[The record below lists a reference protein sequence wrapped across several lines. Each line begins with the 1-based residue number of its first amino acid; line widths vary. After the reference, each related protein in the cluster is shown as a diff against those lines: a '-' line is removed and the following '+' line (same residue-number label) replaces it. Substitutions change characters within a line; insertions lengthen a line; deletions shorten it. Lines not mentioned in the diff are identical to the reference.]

1 MAEALGLAIFSAVG
15 AEAAAATTIL
25 GVTAASLAGST
36 ALLGVGV
43 GLNLIAAS
51 FQDPNKVAA
60 QQLSLRQPLP
70 SRTRSYGTV
79 KVAGPFVQYRSV
91 GAFIYAVY
99 HGEGPWDAI
108 TEWWL
113 DDIKCA
119 SIPAGSLGGV
129 VADVPWRNYV
139 AIESHLGQVGQG
151 VSPVLSGTQGW
162 TGSHVLN
169 GCVYSAV
176 KNTLPPERSFKKFYP
191 KQTWSNLRVVGRSNL
206 VRTPF
211 DPNSRTW
218 SDRSGDCIFDF
229 LTHETWGMRVPLD
242 LMNLDRWKSFS
253 SLCSEPVTP
262 KDPNLGGGTIPR
274 YYLGGT
280 YNLTDDPADT
290 LNAMLATCDG
300 TLTLE
305 DDGTIGIRG
314 GKAPTPGFEIT
325 DDMILSV
332 QIEAGGPL
340 LMAYNRLKCAYVSP
354 FHDYQQVEG
363 QPWDDLTAQQR
374 SGELLEEDFARPW
387 VNNFNQIRRLA
398 KIAMA
403 KGNPDFKLV
412 ITTTLAAAAA
422 VFEEAVTVA
431 SDTYPIFDDLLF
443 LVGRP
448 VINVEAKTC
457 TLEITSLDPA
467 CYSFN
472 SATEEG
478 LAPALPNTAVQNTP
492 PAPPANLV
500 ATIERRAVTGSNNA
514 TFIRLVATQPSGRQD
529 LSLLGRYRLL
539 GATTWT
545 DMAADGENT
554 FSLISGVLQDGG
566 DYEVEGAVATYGQ
579 ALVSDFVEAAGS
591 PISAVADPTAPGA
604 PTSLQ
609 AVDAGNNIITLY
621 WTDSSAANVSAAN
634 VYRNGS
640 LVKRISAGPGTSS
653 TTQDN
658 PGPGTYTYYVTDQ
671 NPSGLESDRSN
682 QVTISV
688 GQTQPNA

>member
-25 GVTAASLAGST
+25 GISAATLAGST
-36 ALLGVGV
+36 ALLGAGV

-79 KVAGPFVQYRSV
+79 KVAGPFIQYRSV

-119 SIPAGSLGGV
+119 SIPAGSLGGAV
-129 VADVPWRNYV
+129 QDVPWRNYV

-151 VSPVLSGTQGW
+151 VSPILSGTQGW

-191 KQTWSNLRVVGRSNL
+191 KQTWSNLRVVGRANL

-211 DPNSRTW
+211 NPNGRTW

-242 LMNLDRWKSFS
+242 LMNFDKWKDFS
-253 SLCSEPVTP
+253 SLCSEPVVP

-300 TLTLE
+300 MLTLE

-314 GKAPTPGFEIT
+314 GKPPTPGFEIT
-325 DDMILSV
+325 DEMILSV

-422 VFEEAVTVA
+422 VFEEAVTLA

-443 LVGRP
+443 LVGRA

-467 CYSFN
+467 CYSFDA
-472 SATEEG
+472 ATEEG
-478 LAPALPNTAVQNTP
+478 LAPALPNTAVAATP
-492 PAPPANLV
+492 PAPPQNLSV
-500 ATIERRAVTGSNNA
+500 ATETRAITANDAGSYNA
-514 TFIRLVATQPSGRQD
+514 VFLRLTAVQPADRQD
-529 LSLLGRYRLL
+529 LSLVGRYRVV
-539 GATTWT
+539 GNANWT
-545 DMAADGENT
+545 EMAADTDNPL
-554 FSLISGVLQDGG
+554 SLISGVLVNGAT
-566 DYEVEGAVATYGQ
+566 YEVEGAMATYGR
-579 ALVSDFVEAAGS
+579 ALVSDYIAAAGS
-591 PISAVADPTAPGA
+591 PVTINNAAPQFPQQPPT
-604 PTSLQ
+604 
-609 AVDAGNNIITLY
+609 D
-621 WTDSSAANVSAAN
+621 
-634 VYRNGS
+634 
-640 LVKRISAGPGTSS
+640 PGTGSGTS
-653 TTQDN
+653 TT
-658 PGPGTYTYYVTDQ
+658 
-671 NPSGLESDRSN
+671 
-682 QVTISV
+682 
-688 GQTQPNA
+688 